1 MKSLMCE
8 IDRYKQDKPKNE
20 TPHHVDGKK
29 KCFKLQHFFC
39 SKAEEMSKSFR
50 NIQGSK
56 GRSSSTTFISL
67 HFNKADEEQ
76 LEISYGD
83 KDETT
88 GETTKKEQSFAE
100 ATAASE
106 NKVSDQEISDN
117 EESLSKTGAE
127 KNIQHSR
134 ESTPSRDS
142 VVKEYWSRLSKRA
155 SSLDSDIGILDKPPD
170 QNEGWMFFKDIK
182 GKLAKTL
189 EERKSVSKGG
199 KDERGSSDSETEIR
213 RSLTDDDLDPDR
225 TPTSS
230 LSEKLALKLSPAVE
244 AAEVEDENS
253 IFADYIDNRL
263 ENAKCE
269 IISTK
274 TTPTS
279 SSQFFLKQPIKSS
292 VKKDISMTLS
302 TLIANRQPSIES
314 DLMIADKKEKYN
326 QLEENDG
333 KNMEEE
339 KLSPKKLP
347 DIPVGNRLI
356 NLSIIIRKCYYFVK
370 TYWTSV
376 IFRILIGVLALLF
389 IPIPS
394 WISGFVAGAV
404 LSGYLVYFLFKPG
417 KPKEIFAAPD
427 YSQLLPSSIPVLE
440 VEDES
445 IIYKGWMNELPFD
458 MSYNP
463 DTYHVNCTRSLFVR
477 LDGSYLRVSYP
488 QKNIP
493 KRAMFNEPRHEM
505 QFIHQQHY
513 DITGSSV
520 ELLPLG
526 LAKKRLWSKKYPI
539 CLRIP
544 NPKQSVLSS
553 FAKDFPDSSMP
564 TKATVRKESPIKR
577 YIPRINENNEVV
589 LYLFART
596 DREKDLWYNRFKK
609 ASRIKLLKSHSPS
622 SSPNIAAIDTCSLE
636 NKRTISVDLA
646 SLQLCSNY
654 DTESIDKE
662 VDDLDGF
669 TDLSLSKQE
678 KFKLYM
684 SHLLNPVHYDHSFSS
699 GMKDKKDENR
709 LSKSTS
715 ASQSNL
721 TWLNVLIGRVFFDF
735 LTEDIWAQLVA
746 EKIQRKLSKI
756 KLPVFLKELTV
767 KDINL
772 GTALPKIHRASEPT
786 IDQRGLWIDIDLSYN
801 GFFQMTLETK
811 INLLRYRCDSEGFS
825 LSDVSKETDSM
836 EQILRSP
843 VYNSEEEDSAESSS
857 DDDLSVSEVNTTTDE
872 SSTPTAGGST
882 GKKLLR
888 LVDRFAQ
895 STYFQHAA
903 KNKYIKKAME
913 DISNTPLV
921 LTVEVQWLTGT
932 LALNIPPMPTDR
944 LWYGFRTN
952 PHLSIVAR
960 PKLGHHVVTITHVT
974 DWIEKKLVSEFQK
987 ILVMPNMDDLVIPI
1001 MLSDLDVSKG

>member
-1 MKSLMCE
+1 
-8 IDRYKQDKPKNE
+8 
-20 TPHHVDGKK
+20 
-29 KCFKLQHFFC
+29 
-39 SKAEEMSKSFR
+39 MSKSFR
-50 NIQGSK
+50 NIHGSK

-88 GETTKKEQSFAE
+88 SEAAKKEQSFLE
-100 ATAASE
+100 ATSTSE
-106 NKVSDQEISDN
+106 SKLSDQEISDN

-127 KNIQHSR
+127 KNIQNSR

-142 VVKEYWSRLSKRA
+142 VVKEYWTRLSKRA
-155 SSLDSDIGILDKPPD
+155 SSLDSDIGIPEKPPD

-189 EERKSVSKGG
+189 EDRKSLPKGG
-199 KDERGSSDSETEIR
+199 KDDKSASDSEAEMK
-213 RSLTDDDLDPDR
+213 RSYTGDDLDPDR

-230 LSEKLALKLSPAVE
+230 SSEKLALKLSPAIE
-244 AAEVEDENS
+244 AAEVEDEDS
-253 IFADYIDNRL
+253 MFAEYIDDKL

-269 IISTK
+269 IISSK
-274 TTPTS
+274 TSVS
-279 SSQFFLKQPIKSS
+279 SSQFFLKQPAKAS
-292 VKKDISMTLS
+292 VKKDVSMTLS
-302 TLIANRQPSIES
+302 TLIANRQPSVES
-314 DLMIADKKEKYN
+314 DSLKVEKN
-326 QLEENDG
+326 EDCSQPLEKSDV
-333 KNMEEE
+333 KE
-339 KLSPKKLP
+339 KLSPKKFV
-347 DIPVGNRLI
+347 DVPVGNQL
-356 NLSIIIRKCYYFVK
+356 NKLTVLNRKCYYFIK

-389 IPIPS
+389 VPIPS
-394 WISGFVAGAV
+394 WISGFIAGAF
-404 LSGYLVYFLFKPG
+404 LSGYLVYILFKPG
-417 KPKEIFAAPD
+417 KPKETFAAPD
-427 YSQLLPSSIPVLE
+427 YSQLRPSSIPVLE
-440 VEDES
+440 VEDET

-463 DTYHVNCTRSLFVR
+463 DTYHVNCTRSLFIR

-520 ELLPLG
+520 ELFPMG

-544 NPKQSVLSS
+544 NPKQSVLSN
-553 FAKDFPDSSMP
+553 FAKDLTDSSVS
-564 TKATVRKESPIKR
+564 TKATGRKESPVKR

-596 DREKDLWYNRFKK
+596 DRDKDLWYNRFKK

-646 SLQLCSNY
+646 TLQLCSNY
-654 DTESIDKE
+654 DTDSIDNGT
-662 VDDLDGF
+662 DDIDGF

-684 SHLLNPVHYDHSFSS
+684 SHLLNPVHHDHSFSS
-699 GMKDKKDENR
+699 GTKDKKDENR

-715 ASQSNL
+715 MSQSSL

-735 LTEDIWAQLVA
+735 LTEEVWAQLVA

-811 INLLRYRCDSEGFS
+811 INLLRYRCDSGELS
-825 LSDVSKETDSM
+825 LSDVSKEADNM

-843 VYNSEEEDSAESSS
+843 VYNSDEEDSAESSS
-857 DDDLSVSEVNTTTDE
+857 DDDVSVSEVSAATEE
-872 SSTPTAGGST
+872 SSAQIAGGST

-895 STYFQHAA
+895 STYFQQAA

-974 DWIEKKLVSEFQK
+974 EWIEKKLVSEFQK

-1001 MLSDLDVSKG
+1001 MLSDLDVSK

>member
-1 MKSLMCE
+1 
-8 IDRYKQDKPKNE
+8 
-20 TPHHVDGKK
+20 
-29 KCFKLQHFFC
+29 
-39 SKAEEMSKSFR
+39 MSKSFR
-50 NIQGSK
+50 NIHGSK

-88 GETTKKEQSFAE
+88 GEAAKKESFLE
-100 ATAASE
+100 ATSTSE
-106 NKVSDQEISDN
+106 NKLSDHEISDD
-117 EESLSKTGAE
+117 EESLSKTGAV
-127 KNIQHSR
+127 KSIQNSR

-142 VVKEYWSRLSKRA
+142 VKEYLSRLSKRA
-155 SSLDSDIGILDKPPD
+155 SSLDSDIGIPDKPPD

-199 KDERGSSDSETEIR
+199 KDDKGGSDSETEIK
-213 RSLTDDDLDPDR
+213 RSLTGEDLDPDR
-225 TPTSS
+225 TPTSCP
-230 LSEKLALKLSPAVE
+230 SEKLALKLSPAIE
-244 AAEVEDENS
+244 AAEVENEDS
-253 IFADYIDNRL
+253 VFADYIDNRL

-269 IISTK
+269 IISSK
-274 TTPTS
+274 TTPAS
-279 SSQFFLKQPIKSS
+279 NSQFFLKQPTKPSI
-292 VKKDISMTLS
+292 KKDISMTLS

-314 DLMIADKKEKYN
+314 DLVKVDKNEDSGQPLEKSN
-326 QLEENDG
+326 G
-333 KNMEEE
+333 KNIKEE
-339 KLSPKKLP
+339 KLSPKKLL
-347 DIPVGNRLI
+347 DIPVGNQL
-356 NLSIIIRKCYYFVK
+356 NKLSTLSRKCYYFIK

-389 IPIPS
+389 VPIPS
-394 WISGFVAGAV
+394 WISGFIAGAF

-417 KPKEIFAAPD
+417 KPKETFAAPD

-440 VEDES
+440 VENET

-463 DTYHVNCTRSLFVR
+463 DTYHVNCTRSLFIR

-520 ELLPLG
+520 ELLPVG

-544 NPKQSVLSS
+544 NPKQSVLSN
-553 FAKDFPDSSMP
+553 FAKDLTDSSVP
-564 TKATVRKESPIKR
+564 TKASGRKESPVKR
-577 YIPRINENNEVV
+577 YIPRINEYNEVV

-596 DREKDLWYNRFKK
+596 DRDKDLWYNRFKK

-646 SLQLCSNY
+646 TLQLCSNY
-654 DTESIDKE
+654 DTDSIDD
-662 VDDLDGF
+662 VDGF
-669 TDLSLSKQE
+669 TDLSMSKQE

-684 SHLLNPVHYDHSFSS
+684 SHLLNPICHDHSFSS
-699 GMKDKKDENR
+699 GTKDKKDENR
-709 LSKSTS
+709 LSKSSST
-715 ASQSNL
+715 SQSNL

-735 LTEDIWAQLVA
+735 LTEEVWAQLVA
-746 EKIQRKLSKI
+746 EKIQRKMSKI

-811 INLLRYRCDSEGFS
+811 INLLRYRCDAGELS
-825 LSDVSKETDSM
+825 LSDVSKETDNM

-857 DDDLSVSEVNTTTDE
+857 DDDVSVSEVNSTTDE
-872 SSTPTAGGST
+872 SSAQIAGGST